1 MNLNVK
7 LNNGIH
13 SLMEGITVKKI
24 FIIMIGAAILSFGI
38 HNIHQRVNVTEGGVI
53 GLMLFIEHWMKIS
66 PSFITP
72 LLDGVCY
79 LIAFKMLG
87 FNFIKLSVIST
98 SFISLFYKLWESLP
112 FMLPNMIDTPLL
124 AAVIGGLFVGVGVG
138 LIVRQGGSSGG
149 DDALALAI
157 SKRFKWNLA
166 HSYMFTDF
174 VVLFISLSYIPIV
187 NVLVSLVTVTISSN
201 VIDWIKDVKVKK

>member
-98 SFISLFYKLWESLP
+98 AFISLFYKLWESLP

-149 DDALALAI
+149 DDALALAV

>member
-38 HNIHQRVNVTEGGVI
+38 HNIHQRVNVTEGGII

-98 SFISLFYKLWESLP
+98 AFISLFYKLWESLP

>member
-1 MNLNVK
+1 MNLKIK

-13 SLMEGITVKKI
+13 SLMDGITVKKI

-66 PSFITP
+66 ASFITP

-98 SFISLFYKLWESLP
+98 AFISLFYKLWESLP

>member
-53 GLMLFIEHWMKIS
+53 GLMLFIERWMKIS

-98 SFISLFYKLWESLP
+98 AFISLFYKLWESLP

>member
-98 SFISLFYKLWESLP
+98 AFISLSYKLWESLP

>member
-1 MNLNVK
+1 MNLKIK

-13 SLMEGITVKKI
+13 SLMDGITVKKI

-66 PSFITP
+66 ASFITP

-98 SFISLFYKLWESLP
+98 AFISLFYKLWESLP

-157 SKRFKWNLA
+157 SKRFKLNLA

>member
-98 SFISLFYKLWESLP
+98 AFISLFYKLWESLP

-187 NVLVSLVTVTISSN
+187 NVLVSLVTVTISSY

>member
-7 LNNGIH
+7 LNNGIR

-98 SFISLFYKLWESLP
+98 AFISLFYKLWESLP

>member
-98 SFISLFYKLWESLP
+98 AFISLFYKLWESLP
-112 FMLPNMIDTPLL
+112 FMLPNVIDTPLL

>member
-7 LNNGIH
+7 LNNGFH

-98 SFISLFYKLWESLP
+98 AFISLFYKLWESLP

-166 HSYMFTDF
+166 HCYMFTDF

>member
-98 SFISLFYKLWESLP
+98 AFISLFYKLWESLP

-201 VIDWIKDVKVKK
+201 VIDWIKHVKVKK

>member
-98 SFISLFYKLWESLP
+98 AFISLFYKLWESLP
-112 FMLPNMIDTPLL
+112 FMLPNVIDTPLL

-138 LIVRQGGSSGG
+138 LIVRQGGSGGG